1 MNDVETIL
9 REVLAAR
16 AGTVAPPVETYPAV
30 RRRVRH
36 RRQAI
41 AGTVA
46 AIAVAAVVVPTLDLR
61 DRPDPPVAAPT
72 AVPTGCPIS
81 YPGTTAAAAAP
92 GLVPQHDV
100 RGSLAG
106 DAAVVDAV
114 LRTGWATL
122 VEDGTG
128 GLLAGTARVVLAERA
143 GGQIV
148 GVVTARVGTRIEQ
161 AYVVGPDAARL
172 RGQDGGSSAFLPQS
186 DPLVEGDLLVGTVDV
201 CDVPQLVVV
210 APPGTTGTL
219 TWVTRIG
226 ARLTVD
232 RSVAD
237 VPLRADGAAVYAPPA
252 PQATLRLERA
262 GRLMA
267 EERLPLGVRSGDPDA
282 EEVRR
287 AVAAAPGD
295 GDPDLAGGIVSHQP
309 DALPVAQSDL
319 RVLWTGRTRGGITVA
334 VAVTTLPGGAQYVW
348 AGSGKG
354 AGATQEDWS
363 GLLPAG
369 ALSRTVLAWRLTGH
383 PKVLAVVAVGSG
395 VRSYSTSTDTTSFTE
410 FDTGALIEDGAGIGS
425 VSVYAAGPRLIGTQ
439 VPGEGLTPVPS

>member
-1 MNDVETIL
+1 MTDVESTL

-16 AGTVAPPVETYPAV
+16 ADAVAPPVETYPAV

-46 AIAVAAVVVPTLDLR
+46 AVAVAAVVVPILDVR
-61 DRPDPPVAAPT
+61 DRPVAPPAAL
-72 AVPTGCPIS
+72 TGCPVS
-81 YPGTTAAAAAP
+81 YPGTTPAAAAP
-92 GLVPQHDV
+92 GLVPQRDV

-106 DAAVVDAV
+106 DPTVVDAV

-122 VEDGTG
+122 VEDGNTSR
-128 GLLAGTARVVLAERA
+128 LAAGTARVVLAERA

-148 GVVTARVGTRIEQ
+148 GVVTARTGTRVDQ

-172 RGQDGGSSAFLPQS
+172 RGQGGGSSLTLPRTGPRP
-186 DPLVEGDLLVGTVDV
+186 DGDLLVGTVDV

-226 ARLTVD
+226 AQLTVD

-237 VPLRADGAAVYAPPA
+237 VPLRADGAVVYAPPV
-252 PQATLRLERA
+252 PQATLRLEQG
-262 GRLMA
+262 GRLVT
-267 EERLPLGVRSGDPDA
+267 EQRLSLGVRSWDPDA

-295 GDPDLAGGIVSHQP
+295 GDPDLVEEIVSHQP
-309 DALPVAQSDL
+309 DPPAVAQSGL

-334 VAVTTLPGGAQYVW
+334 VAVTTLRSGAQYVW

-369 ALSRTVLAWRLTGH
+369 ALPRTVLAWRLTEH
-383 PKVLAVVAVGSG
+383 PKVLAVVAVGG
-395 VRSYSTSTDTTSFTE
+395 AESYTTGTDTSSVTA
-410 FDTGALIEDGAGIGS
+410 FDTGALIEDGAGINS
-425 VSVYAAGPRLIGTQ
+425 VSVYAAGQQLIGTQ